1 MLEQLNADLKRET
14 EDIQE
19 TERASENLT
28 QILEQLQEELKPTKR
43 QRIRDL
49 MKHPDQ
55 EALIEETYDDLET
68 ELAQKIHGIKHQ
80 IDLSTDKRNT
90 IIRVNRVAKTALDV
104 FDDILNKKTLERND
118 LILMVDKI
126 IVFEDH
132 IELQLKADIDQIIR
146 CGTLQ
151 AAENCAINFK
161 HGTKAAIVPS
171 IPSCCRSRPTKIVL
185 FALSLS
191 FVDNFPPMGN
201 NNIRIR
207 NIDKER
213 VPYESYRYRPPHRLF
228 CYNKTKPRNPDK
240 SMVFA
245 DFVQIKFA

>member
-28 QILEQLQEELKPTKR
+28 QILEQLQEELKATKR

-80 IDLSTDKRNT
+80 IGLNTDKRNT
-90 IIRVNRVAKTALDV
+90 IIRMNRVAKTALNV
-104 FDDILNKKTLERND
+104 FDDILNKETLERND
-118 LILMVDKI
+118 LILMVENI

-132 IELQLKADIDQIIR
+132 IELQLKADIDQVIR

-185 FALSLS
+185 FCAIS
-191 FVDNFPPMGN
+191 FLCG
-201 NNIRIR
+201 
-207 NIDKER
+207 
-213 VPYESYRYRPPHRLF
+213 
-228 CYNKTKPRNPDK
+228 
-240 SMVFA
+240 
-245 DFVQIKFA
+245 